1 MPPDAVGITQVPPAA
16 VGVTQI
22 SKAAAAAEVTY
33 VSPGAVSGACVSGC
47 SHIGA

>member
-1 MPPDAVGITQVPPAA
+1 MPPAA

-33 VSPGAVSGACVSGC
+33 VSPGAVSVTHVSPGA
-47 SHIGA
+47 ARLT

>member
-33 VSPGAVSGACVSGC
+33 VSPCAVSVHVSPGVGA
-47 SHIGA
+47 

>member
-1 MPPDAVGITQVPPAA
+1 MSPDAVGITQVPPAA

-33 VSPGAVSGACVSGC
+33 VSPMQSV
-47 SHIGA
+47 